1 MEKQSSYFLNGI
13 IFILLFGLLAV
24 FLVHNFDSIGQD
36 IGRHLKVG
44 EIIWQIKEVPKT
56 NLFSYTEPDF
66 SFTNHHWLSEVIFLG
81 VYNLAG
87 FTGLILLKV
96 FVILASFLLLFFIA
110 KKQATFWPITIS
122 FILSILIFISR
133 TEVRPEIFSFAILS
147 FFLFALFKSKHEN
160 TDYYLW
166 FLPLAQLLWVNLH
179 IYFFIGP
186 LIFLF
191 FLIDK
196 KINSKSQ
203 TLNSKQYQNSNYQKS
218 KPFFILFLIILAT
231 LANPAGF
238 QGALLPFNILKEYGY
253 SIIENQTL
261 AFLSGFFGFNL
272 SVFIFKLSVAVLALA
287 FLLTVKKAK
296 QRLFEILVSAFFIYA
311 GFKMFRNLP
320 LYALASFPVLAILLT
335 DAFKK
340 TKTSVR
346 AERVNYGFKLGVI
359 VFLIFMILFVA
370 SNSYYKKEG
379 HSKIFGFSVPNGLKR
394 AVNFIKDNKIKGPMF
409 NNFDTGGYLMWQLPE
424 EKVFVDNRP
433 EAYSVEFFNK
443 TYKPM
448 QESKEKWAEFSEKY
462 GINLI
467 FFAYTDATPWGEAFL
482 GNITHDPNWRIVYI
496 NENVIILVKNI
507 KSNEKIISNFAI
519 SETDVID
526 KTIEN
531 VKNSNSDKFNLN
543 ITLSLLFY
551 KISWREAAV
560 YFADEAIKLDPQA
573 PRPYLYKGFVYAY
586 HTDMENQKLADENIR
601 KAIDSGLKDSQYYYI
616 LGVINMNLGH
626 LDEARTLFI
635 KALEIDKNNQQ
646 AREFLNKYFK

>member
-287 FLLTVKKAK
+287 FL
-296 QRLFEILVSAFFIYA
+296 
-311 GFKMFRNLP
+311 
-320 LYALASFPVLAILLT
+320 
-335 DAFKK
+335 
-340 TKTSVR
+340 
-346 AERVNYGFKLGVI
+346 
-359 VFLIFMILFVA
+359 
-370 SNSYYKKEG
+370 
-379 HSKIFGFSVPNGLKR
+379 
-394 AVNFIKDNKIKGPMF
+394 
-409 NNFDTGGYLMWQLPE
+409 
-424 EKVFVDNRP
+424 
-433 EAYSVEFFNK
+433 
-443 TYKPM
+443 
-448 QESKEKWAEFSEKY
+448 
-462 GINLI
+462 
-467 FFAYTDATPWGEAFL
+467 
-482 GNITHDPNWRIVYI
+482 
-496 NENVIILVKNI
+496 
-507 KSNEKIISNFAI
+507 
-519 SETDVID
+519 
-526 KTIEN
+526 
-531 VKNSNSDKFNLN
+531 
-543 ITLSLLFY
+543 
-551 KISWREAAV
+551 
-560 YFADEAIKLDPQA
+560 
-573 PRPYLYKGFVYAY
+573 
-586 HTDMENQKLADENIR
+586 
-601 KAIDSGLKDSQYYYI
+601 
-616 LGVINMNLGH
+616 
-626 LDEARTLFI
+626 
-635 KALEIDKNNQQ
+635 
-646 AREFLNKYFK
+646 